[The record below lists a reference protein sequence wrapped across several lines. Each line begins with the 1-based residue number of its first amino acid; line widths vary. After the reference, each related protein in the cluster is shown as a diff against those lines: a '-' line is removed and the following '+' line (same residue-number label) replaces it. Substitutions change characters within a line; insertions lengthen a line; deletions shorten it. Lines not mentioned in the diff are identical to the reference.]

1 MIGRSTGPVHNGPD
15 CDFLMTAQRQRL
27 EDQRWHFQHGP
38 IDLVIAAEGD
48 TTAVDAAHEAAWTC
62 FEPILQ
68 NLVDEWPLLRRGIE
82 FDPSESPGPA
92 RANPLRGAVARRMWA
107 ACAAVASPTESGF
120 ITPMAAVAGAVAE
133 ELIRFYERP
142 GITRAWVN
150 NGGDVALH
158 LAPDTQVQIGLV
170 SDLARAIKAS
180 PDHDLALDG
189 QMAIHHDMPV
199 RGLATSGWRGRS
211 HSLGIADSVTVLAK
225 TAAQADAA
233 ATLIANAVNVDDS
246 RIERRPANTLR
257 DQSDLGAR
265 LVTVNVPALTY
276 AQVRLA
282 LQRGC
287 MLARAFADRGLIHS
301 ALLACQGQFQPH
313 YEATA

>member
-1 MIGRSTGPVHNGPD
+1 
-15 CDFLMTAQRQRL
+15 MTAQRRRL

-38 IDLVIAAEGD
+38 IDLLITAEGD
-48 TTAVDAAHEAAWTC
+48 PTSVDAAHEAAWTR

-68 NLVDEWPLLRRGIE
+68 NLVDEWPLLRRGVA
-82 FDPSESPGPA
+82 FDPSESLDLAG
-92 RANPLRGAVARRMWA
+92 ANPLRGSVARRMWE
-107 ACAAVASPTESGF
+107 ACAAVTNPTESGF
-120 ITPMAAVAGAVAE
+120 ITPMAAVAGAVAQ
-133 ELIRFYERP
+133 ELIQFYQRP

-150 NGGDVALH
+150 NGGDIALH
-158 LAPDTQVQIGLV
+158 LTPDTRVQIGLV
-170 SDLARAIKAS
+170 SDLARAIQSS
-180 PDHDLALDG
+180 PARELALDG
-189 QMAIHHDMPV
+189 QLEIRHDMPV
-199 RGLATSGWRGRS
+199 RGVATSGWQGRS

-246 RIERRPANTLR
+246 RIERQPANLLR
-257 DQSDLGAR
+257 DHSDLGAR
-265 LVTVNVPALTY
+265 LVTVNVPTLAY
-276 AQVRLA
+276 EQVRLA

-287 MLARAFADRGLIHS
+287 LLARTFADRGLIHS

>member
-1 MIGRSTGPVHNGPD
+1 MTRRSADLDHDLP
-15 CDFLMTAQRQRL
+15 MTAQRQRL

-38 IDLVIAAEGD
+38 IDLVIAADGD
-48 TTAVDAAHEAAWTC
+48 PTSVNAAHEVAWTC
-62 FEPILQ
+62 FEHILQ
-68 NLVDEWPLLRRGIE
+68 TLVDEWPLLRRSVE
-82 FDPSESPGPA
+82 FDASGSPDPALVNRLCGP
-92 RANPLRGAVARRMWA
+92 VARRMWA

-133 ELIRFYERP
+133 ELIRFYQRP

-150 NGGDVALH
+150 NGGDIALH
-158 LAPDTQVQIGLV
+158 LTPDTQVQIGLV
-170 SDLARAIKAS
+170 SDLARAIQIS
-180 PDHDLALDG
+180 PARDLALDG
-189 QMAIHHDMPV
+189 QLAIHHDLPV
-199 RGLATSGWRGRS
+199 RGVATSGWRGRS

-257 DQSDLGAR
+257 DQSDLGSR
-265 LVTVNVPALTY
+265 LVTVNVPTLAY
-276 AQVRLA
+276 EQVRLA
-282 LQRGC
+282 LERGC
-287 MLARAFADRGLIHS
+287 KLARAFVDRGLIHS

-313 YEATA
+313 DEITS